1 MPGSKRA
8 KSLWLSGFDLI
19 LLFLKIIVYEKLIV
33 ISEEYQMHL
42 FNAIIKFY

>member
-33 ISEEYQMHL
+33 ISED
-42 FNAIIKFY
+42 NKKFEDFVRI